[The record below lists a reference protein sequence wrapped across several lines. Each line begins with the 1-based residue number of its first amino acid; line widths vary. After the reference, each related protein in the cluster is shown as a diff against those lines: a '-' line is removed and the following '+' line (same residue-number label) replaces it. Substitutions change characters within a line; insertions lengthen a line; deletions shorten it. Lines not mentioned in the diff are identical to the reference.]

1 MFTQFIT
8 ILIIVS
14 IIGCI
19 LYGRRLIKTEKVD
32 AVFGNP
38 ERAKGGTHWIIVGSG
53 AILLIWLYYSWDIAK
68 GFYPKSANELCQ
80 VAKVNEAL
88 LGLKYQFPIEEREF
102 KSTSIIKIENKN
114 LQKITAEV
122 QSSPDLTNQ
131 QKINLVRF
139 IDKTKRLIPLLT
151 NEDLIEIE
159 TKQKLNEITGKINL
173 LSENFKKTDYPFET
187 EEELN
192 TRLQAVKEQ
201 GGWGITKIDSGT
213 GSIENTIEV
222 PLVAATKKG
231 LKFSAAAEE
240 LKIIDEEFFKLRNH
254 NPQFKTSIKE
264 LKDEIKTY
272 RKNLNDNEE
281 VASNYA
287 KNIVKIA
294 RRIEFASIYPPNA
307 LNGMQN
313 AIVKFDNLQKSE
325 QGGLRLIDILLFP
338 AGTIVSSG
346 TSCSEQGSGRW
357 LPKPSDTLN
366 KFILM
371 SKPSVGYKNIP
382 LLWIDM
388 MDVSKII
395 GFILPDWIADILPG
409 EYPVHSAD
417 GVVKQNFKGKV
428 LKIVTGDFKLFKI
441 PVPYGHIWDSF
452 LRVFLGLIFGILIGV
467 PLGLFMGLNRF
478 AKGFFDPLIELYR
491 PVPPLAWA
499 PLIISVLGIDNT
511 GKVFLLFMVSLSIM
525 IISARAGA
533 SGTQLSKI
541 HAAHSLGASKKQIL
555 RYVIFPNSLPEIL
568 TGIRVA
574 VGMCWGTLVAAEFL
588 AGTTGIGFVEN
599 VAKKYF
605 QYEVI
610 WITIFIMGMLG
621 LLFDVTLR
629 KIINKKIPQGVALK
643 KWKTNYR

>member
-1 MFTQFIT
+1 MLTQIVTF
-8 ILIIVS
+8 LIFFAVV
-14 IIGCI
+14 GCI
-19 LYGRRLIKTEKVD
+19 LYGRRLIRTEKVD

-38 ERAKGGTHWIIVGSG
+38 ERALGGTHWVIVGSSFL
-53 AILLIWLYYSWDIAK
+53 LLIWLYYSWDIAK

-80 VAKVNEAL
+80 VAKVNDSL

-102 KSTSIIKIENKN
+102 KSTSQIKKENKN
-114 LQKITAEV
+114 LKIIQDEI
-122 QSSPDLTNQ
+122 QNSEELNNQ
-131 QKINLVRF
+131 QKLVLISFIN
-139 IDKTKRLIPLLT
+139 KTNQLIPLLT
-151 NEDLIEIE
+151 NEDLLENE
-159 TKQKLNEITGKINL
+159 TKQKISDITGKINL
-173 LSENFKKTDYPFET
+173 LTENFQKPDYPFET
-187 EEELN
+187 EQELN
-192 TRLQAVKEQ
+192 NRLKAVNEE
-201 GGWGITKIDSGT
+201 GGWGITKVDAGT
-213 GSIENTIEV
+213 GSIENTLEV
-222 PLVAATKKG
+222 PLVPATDRG
-231 LKFSAAAEE
+231 LKFHTAAQK
-240 LKIIDEEFFKLRNH
+240 LNLISDEFFKLRNH
-254 NPQFKTSIKE
+254 NPQFKSKIKE
-264 LKDEIKTY
+264 LKSEIKSY
-272 RKNLNDNEE
+272 RKELTDSEE
-281 VASNYA
+281 VASTYA

-307 LNGMQN
+307 LDKMQN
-313 AIVKFDNLQKSE
+313 AIVKFDNAKKE
-325 QGGLRLIDILLFP
+325 AQGGLRFIDIFLFP
-338 AGTIVSSG
+338 AGTIIASG
-346 TSCSEQGSGRW
+346 PSCSEQGSGRW

-371 SKPSVGYKNIP
+371 SKPSIGYKDIP
-382 LLWIDM
+382 LLWVQM
-388 MDVSKII
+388 VDVSKMI
-395 GFILPDWIADILPG
+395 GFILPDWIADVLPG
-409 EYPVHSAD
+409 EYPVHTKD
-417 GVVKQNFKGKV
+417 GIVKQNFKGGV
-428 LKIVTGDFKLFKI
+428 LKIVTGDFKLFKV

-621 LLFDVTLR
+621 LLFDITLR
-629 KIINKKIPQGVALK
+629 KIIDKTIPWRGK
-643 KWKTNYR
+643 G

>member
-1 MFTQFIT
+1 MFTQIIT
-8 ILIIVS
+8 ILILVS

-38 ERAKGGTHWIIVGSG
+38 ERAKGGTHWIIVGSS
-53 AILLIWLYYSWDIAK
+53 AILLVWLYYSWDIAK

-80 VAKVNEAL
+80 VAKINESL

-114 LQKITAEV
+114 LKKISLEIQNSTDLSSIQKTALV
-122 QSSPDLTNQ
+122 GFINKTN
-131 QKINLVRF
+131 K
-139 IDKTKRLIPLLT
+139 LIPLLT
-151 NEDLIEIE
+151 NDNLMEIN
-159 TKQKLNEITGKINL
+159 TKIKIDEMTDEIRL
-173 LSENFKKTDYPFET
+173 LSANFQKKDYPFET
-187 EEELN
+187 LEQKTE
-192 TRLQAVKEQ
+192 RQKAIAEQ
-201 GGWGITKIDSGT
+201 GSWGIVTVSAGT

-222 PLVAATKKG
+222 PLVPETDRG
-231 LKFSAAAEE
+231 LKFHAAAEQ
-240 LKIIDEEFFKLRNH
+240 LKKINDKFFKLRNH
-254 NPQFKTSIKE
+254 NPQFKNAIKE
-264 LKDEIKTY
+264 LKSEIKLY
-272 RKNLNDNEE
+272 RKNLDDTEE
-281 VASNYA
+281 VASTYA

-307 LNGMQN
+307 LNEMQN
-313 AIVKFDNLQKSE
+313 AIIEFDNLQKTE

-338 AGTIVSSG
+338 AGTIVASG
-346 TSCSEQGSGRW
+346 PSCSEQGSGRW

-388 MDVSKII
+388 MDVSQII
-395 GFILPDWIADILPG
+395 GFILPDWIADVLPG
-409 EYPVHSAD
+409 EYPVHTKD

-452 LRVFLGLIFGILIGV
+452 LRVFLGLVFGILIGV

-541 HAAHSLGASKKQIL
+541 HAAHSLGASKRQIL

-629 KIINKKIPQGVALK
+629 KIIDKTIPWRGK
-643 KWKTNYR
+643 G

>member
-1 MFTQFIT
+1 MLTQIVTF
-8 ILIIVS
+8 LIFFAV
-14 IIGCI
+14 IGCI

-38 ERAKGGTHWIIVGSG
+38 ERARGGTHWIIVGSSF
-53 AILLIWLYYSWDIAK
+53 LLLVWLYYSWDIAK

-80 VAKVNEAL
+80 VAKVNDSL

-102 KSTSIIKIENKN
+102 KSTAQIKKENKN
-114 LQKITAEV
+114 LKATLNEIKLSEDLNLQQKT
-122 QSSPDLTNQ
+122 DLTEF
-131 QKINLVRF
+131 IN
-139 IDKTKRLIPLLT
+139 KTIQLIPLLT
-151 NEDLIEIE
+151 NEDLIENE
-159 TKQKLNEITGKINL
+159 TKIKIDDITGKINL
-173 LSENFKKTDYPFET
+173 LTENFRKPEYPFET
-187 EEELN
+187 EQEANE
-192 TRLQAVKEQ
+192 RLKAVSEQ
-201 GGWGITKIDSGT
+201 GDWGIIKVQSGT

-222 PLVAATKKG
+222 PLVPETKRG
-231 LKFSAAAEE
+231 LKFDAAAKE
-240 LKIIDEEFFKLRNH
+240 LQIISDEFFKLRNH
-254 NPQFKTSIKE
+254 NPQFKDKIKE
-264 LKDEIKTY
+264 LKDEIKAY
-272 RKNLNDNEE
+272 RKNLDDTQE
-281 VASNYA
+281 VASTYA
-287 KNIVKIA
+287 KDIVKIA

-307 LNGMQN
+307 LNEMQN
-313 AIVKFDNLQKSE
+313 AIINFDVAQKE
-325 QGGLRLIDILLFP
+325 AQGGLRFIDIFLFP
-338 AGTIVSSG
+338 AGTIVASG
-346 TSCSEQGSGRW
+346 PSCSEQGSGRW
-357 LPKPSDTLN
+357 LPKPSDTFD
-366 KFILM
+366 KFMLM
-371 SKPSVGYKNIP
+371 LKPSVGYKEIP
-382 LLWIDM
+382 LLWIELV
-388 MDVSKII
+388 DVSKMI

-409 EYPVHSAD
+409 EYPVHTQD
-417 GVVKQNFKGKV
+417 GIVKQNFKGQV
-428 LKIVTGDFKLFKI
+428 LKLVTGDFKLFKV

-452 LRVFLGLIFGILIGV
+452 LRVFLGLVFGILIGV

-629 KIINKKIPQGVALK
+629 KIIDKTIPWRGK
-643 KWKTNYR
+643 G

>member
-8 ILIIVS
+8 ISILVS
-14 IIGCI
+14 IVGCI

-53 AILLIWLYYSWDIAK
+53 AILLVWLYYSWDIAK

-80 VAKVNEAL
+80 VAKVNESL

-114 LQKITAEV
+114 LQLITNEI
-122 QSSPDLTNQ
+122 QSSPDLNTQ
-131 QKINLVRF
+131 QKTILVGF
-139 IDKTKRLIPLLT
+139 VSKTKQLIPLLT
-151 NEDLIEIE
+151 NDNLVE
-159 TKQKLNEITGKINL
+159 TDTKIKLKEMTEELRL
-173 LSENFKKTDYPFET
+173 LTANFKKKEYPYETD
-187 EEELN
+187 EERNE
-192 TRLQAVKEQ
+192 RQRAVSEQ
-201 GGWGITKIDSGT
+201 GNWGITKVQSGT

-222 PLVAATKKG
+222 PLVPATSKG
-231 LKFSAAAEE
+231 LKFDAAAKE
-240 LKIIDEEFFKLRNH
+240 LEIISDKFFKLRNH
-254 NPQFKTSIKE
+254 NPQFKNSIKE
-264 LKDEIKTY
+264 LKDKIKEY
-272 RKNLNDNEE
+272 RSGLDDTEE
-281 VASNYA
+281 VASTYA
-287 KNIVKIA
+287 KDVVKIA
-294 RRIEFASIYPPNA
+294 RRIEYASIYPPNA
-307 LNGMQN
+307 LNEMQN
-313 AIVKFDNLQKSE
+313 AIIEFDNVQKSE
-325 QGGLRLIDILLFP
+325 QGGLRLVDMFLFP
-338 AGTIVSSG
+338 AGTIISSG

-388 MDVSKII
+388 MDVSKIV

-409 EYPVHSAD
+409 EYPIHTKD
-417 GVVKQNFKGKV
+417 GVVEQNFKGKV
-428 LKIVTGDFKLFKI
+428 LKVVTGDFKLFKI

-629 KIINKKIPQGVALK
+629 KIIDKTIPWRGK
-643 KWKTNYR
+643 G

>member
-1 MFTQFIT
+1 MLTQFAT
-8 ILIIVS
+8 IIIFVA

-38 ERAKGGTHWIIVGSG
+38 ERAKGGTHWIVVGSS
-53 AILLIWLYYSWDIAK
+53 AILLVWLYYSWDIAK

-80 VAKVNEAL
+80 VAKINESL
-88 LGLKYQFPIEEREF
+88 MGLKYQFPIEEREF

-114 LQKITAEV
+114 LKNTANEI
-122 QSSPDLTNQ
+122 QNSNDLNNQ
-131 QKINLVRF
+131 QKKILIGF
-139 IDKTKRLIPLLT
+139 IDKTTQLIPLLT
-151 NEDLIEIE
+151 NNNLMEMDTKIKIKEMTEEI
-159 TKQKLNEITGKINL
+159 KI
-173 LSENFKKTDYPFET
+173 LSSNFKKKDYPFET
-187 EEELN
+187 EDEKNE
-192 TRLQAVKEQ
+192 RLKAVSEQ
-201 GGWGITKIDSGT
+201 GGWGITTVRTGT
-213 GSIENTIEV
+213 GSIENTLEV
-222 PLVAATKKG
+222 PLVPGTNRG
-231 LKFSAAAEE
+231 LKFHAAAAE
-240 LKIIDEEFFKLRNH
+240 LKVISDKFFKLRNH
-254 NPQFKTSIKE
+254 NSYFKTSIKE
-264 LKDEIKTY
+264 LKNEIKAYRKSLDDSDEI
-272 RKNLNDNEE
+272 
-281 VASNYA
+281 ASTYA

-294 RRIEFASIYPPNA
+294 RRIEFASIYPPTA
-307 LNGMQN
+307 LNEMKD
-313 AIVKFDNLQKSE
+313 AIIEFDNLQKSE

-338 AGTIVSSG
+338 AGTIVASG
-346 TSCSEQGSGRW
+346 PSCSEQGSGRW
-357 LPKPSDTLN
+357 LPKPSDTFN

-382 LLWIDM
+382 LLWIEM
-388 MDVSKII
+388 VDVSSMI
-395 GFILPDWIADILPG
+395 GFILPDWIADVLPG
-409 EYPVHSAD
+409 EYPVHTKD
-417 GVVKQNFKGKV
+417 GIVKENFKSKV
-428 LKIVTGDFKLFKI
+428 LKLVTGDFKLFKV

-452 LRVFLGLIFGILIGV
+452 LRVFLGLVFGIIIGV

-555 RYVIFPNSLPEIL
+555 RHVIFPNSLPEIL

-621 LLFDVTLR
+621 LLFDITLR
-629 KIINKKIPQGVALK
+629 KIIDKTIPWRGK
-643 KWKTNYR
+643 G

>member
-1 MFTQFIT
+1 MLTQFAT
-8 ILIIVS
+8 ILIFVA

-38 ERAKGGTHWIIVGSG
+38 ERAKGGTHWIVVGSS
-53 AILLIWLYYSWDIAK
+53 AILLVWLYYSWDIAK

-80 VAKVNEAL
+80 VAKINESL
-88 LGLKYQFPIEEREF
+88 MGLKYQFPIEEREF

-114 LQKITAEV
+114 LKNIANEIQN
-122 QSSPDLTNQ
+122 SNDLNDQ
-131 QKINLVRF
+131 QKKILIGF
-139 IDKTKRLIPLLT
+139 IDKTTQLIPLLT
-151 NEDLIEIE
+151 NNNLMEMDTKIEIKE
-159 TKQKLNEITGKINL
+159 MTEEIKI
-173 LSENFKKTDYPFET
+173 LSSNFKKKDYPFET
-187 EEELN
+187 EEEKN
-192 TRLQAVKEQ
+192 ERLKAVLEQ
-201 GGWGITKIDSGT
+201 GGWGITTVRTGT
-213 GSIENTIEV
+213 GSIENTLEV
-222 PLVAATKKG
+222 PLVPGTNRG
-231 LKFSAAAEE
+231 LKFHAAAAE
-240 LKIIDEEFFKLRNH
+240 LKVISDKFFKLRNH
-254 NPQFKTSIKE
+254 NSYFKTSIKE
-264 LKDEIKTY
+264 LKNEIKAY
-272 RKNLNDNEE
+272 RKSLDDSEE
-281 VASNYA
+281 IASTYA

-294 RRIEFASIYPPNA
+294 RIIEFASIYPPTA
-307 LNGMQN
+307 LNEMKD
-313 AIVKFDNLQKSE
+313 AIIEFDNLQKSE

-338 AGTIVSSG
+338 AGTIVASG
-346 TSCSEQGSGRW
+346 PSCSEQGSGRW
-357 LPKPSDTLN
+357 LPKPSDTFN

-382 LLWIDM
+382 LLWIEM
-388 MDVSKII
+388 VDVSSMI
-395 GFILPDWIADILPG
+395 GFILPDWIADVLPG
-409 EYPVHSAD
+409 EYPVHTKD
-417 GVVKQNFKGKV
+417 GIVKENFKSKV
-428 LKIVTGDFKLFKI
+428 LKLVTGDFKLFKV

-452 LRVFLGLIFGILIGV
+452 LRVFLGLVFGIIIGV

-555 RYVIFPNSLPEIL
+555 RHVIFPNSLPEIL

-621 LLFDVTLR
+621 LLFDITLR
-629 KIINKKIPQGVALK
+629 KIIDKTIPWRGK
-643 KWKTNYR
+643 G

>member
-1 MFTQFIT
+1 MLTQFAT
-8 ILIIVS
+8 ILIFVA

-38 ERAKGGTHWIIVGSG
+38 ERAKGGTHWIVVGSS
-53 AILLIWLYYSWDIAK
+53 AILLVWLYYSWDIAK

-80 VAKVNEAL
+80 VAKINESL
-88 LGLKYQFPIEEREF
+88 MGLKYQFPIEEREF

-114 LQKITAEV
+114 LKNIANEIQN
-122 QSSPDLTNQ
+122 SNDLNNQ
-131 QKINLVRF
+131 QKKILIGF
-139 IDKTKRLIPLLT
+139 IDKTTQLIPLLT
-151 NEDLIEIE
+151 NNNLMEMDTKIKIKEMTEEI
-159 TKQKLNEITGKINL
+159 KI
-173 LSENFKKTDYPFET
+173 LSSNFKKKDYPFET
-187 EEELN
+187 EEEKN
-192 TRLQAVKEQ
+192 ERLKAVSEQ
-201 GGWGITKIDSGT
+201 GGWGITTVRTGT
-213 GSIENTIEV
+213 GSIENTLEV
-222 PLVAATKKG
+222 PLVPGTNRG
-231 LKFSAAAEE
+231 LKFHAAAAE
-240 LKIIDEEFFKLRNH
+240 LKVISDKFFKLRNH
-254 NPQFKTSIKE
+254 NSYFKTSIKG
-264 LKDEIKTY
+264 LKNEIKAY
-272 RKNLNDNEE
+272 RKSLDDSEE
-281 VASNYA
+281 IASTYA

-294 RRIEFASIYPPNA
+294 RRIEFASIYPPTA
-307 LNGMQN
+307 LNEMKD
-313 AIVKFDNLQKSE
+313 AIIEFDNLQKSE

-338 AGTIVSSG
+338 AGTIVASG
-346 TSCSEQGSGRW
+346 PSCSEQGSGRW
-357 LPKPSDTLN
+357 LPKPSDTFN

-382 LLWIDM
+382 LLWIEM
-388 MDVSKII
+388 VDVSSMV
-395 GFILPDWIADILPG
+395 GFILPDWIADVLPG
-409 EYPVHSAD
+409 EYPVHTKD
-417 GVVKQNFKGKV
+417 GIVKENFKSKV
-428 LKIVTGDFKLFKI
+428 LKLVTGDFKLFKV

-452 LRVFLGLIFGILIGV
+452 LRVFLGLVFGIIIGV

-555 RYVIFPNSLPEIL
+555 RHVIFPNSLPEIL

-621 LLFDVTLR
+621 LLFDITLR
-629 KIINKKIPQGVALK
+629 KIIDKTIPWRGK
-643 KWKTNYR
+643 G

>member
-1 MFTQFIT
+1 MLTQIIT
-8 ILIIVS
+8 ILILVS
-14 IIGCI
+14 IVGCI

-38 ERAKGGTHWIIVGSG
+38 ERAKGGTHWIIVGSS

-80 VAKVNEAL
+80 VAKVNESL

-114 LQKITAEV
+114 LKKITAEI
-122 QSSPDLTNQ
+122 QNSPDLNNQ
-131 QKINLVRF
+131 QKTILLEYIN
-139 IDKTKRLIPLLT
+139 KTGQLIPMLT
-151 NEDLIEIE
+151 NDSLME
-159 TKQKLNEITGKINL
+159 TDTRIKIKEMTDELRL
-173 LSENFKKTDYPFET
+173 LSSNFKKKDYPFET
-187 EEELN
+187 EEERN
-192 TRLQAVKEQ
+192 ERQIAISEQ
-201 GGWGITKIDSGT
+201 GNWGIIKVRAGT

-222 PLVAATKKG
+222 PLVPATDRG
-231 LKFSAAAEE
+231 LKFHAAAEE
-240 LKIIDEEFFKLRNH
+240 LTLINDKFFKLRNH
-254 NPQFKTSIKE
+254 NPQFKNSIKK
-264 LKDEIKTY
+264 LKEDIKEY
-272 RKNLNDNEE
+272 RKNLSDTEE
-281 VASNYA
+281 VASSFA
-287 KNIVKIA
+287 KDIVKIA

-307 LNGMQN
+307 LNDMQN
-313 AIVKFDNLQKSE
+313 AIIEFDNLQKSE

-409 EYPVHSAD
+409 DYPVHNKD
-417 GVVKQNFKGKV
+417 GIVKQNFKGQV
-428 LKIVTGDFKLFKI
+428 LKLVTGDFKLFKI

-452 LRVFLGLIFGILIGV
+452 LRVFLGLIFGIIIGV

-555 RYVIFPNSLPEIL
+555 RHVIFPNSLPEIL

-629 KIINKKIPQGVALK
+629 KIIDKTIPWRGK
-643 KWKTNYR
+643 G

>member
-122 QSSPDLTNQ
+122 QNSPDLTNQ

-264 LKDEIKTY
+264 LKDDIKTY

-313 AIVKFDNLQKSE
+313 AIVKFDKLQKSE

-629 KIINKKIPQGVALK
+629 KIIEKTIPWRGK
-643 KWKTNYR
+643 G